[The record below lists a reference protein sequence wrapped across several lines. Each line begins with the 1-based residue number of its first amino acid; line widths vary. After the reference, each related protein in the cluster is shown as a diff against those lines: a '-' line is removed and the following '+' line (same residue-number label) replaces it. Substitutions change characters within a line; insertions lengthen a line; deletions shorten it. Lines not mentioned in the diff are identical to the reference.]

1 MSNLYNFTKRLTDLI
16 GAFVALIVFSPVII
30 ASMVAIYMTMGRPI
44 FFTQD
49 RSGMGQIHFR
59 IIKLR
64 TMKLRQS
71 LKESDEERITKLGEV
86 LRKYSL
92 DELPQLINVLLGNMS
107 LVGPRPL
114 LVDYDDKFSEHHKLR
129 FLVRP
134 GITGLAQVNGR
145 NTIGWDTKLEY
156 DVEYVRKQGLA
167 LDLKILLKTLSVVV
181 RASGFQRGGEASRFD
196 E

>member
-1 MSNLYNFTKRLTDLI
+1 
-16 GAFVALIVFSPVII
+16 
-30 ASMVAIYMTMGRPI
+30 MTMGRPI
-44 FFTQD
+44 FFIQD

-71 LKESDEERITKLGEV
+71 LKEGDEERITKLGEV

-92 DELPQLINVLLGNMS
+92 DELPQLINVLLGDMS

-156 DVEYVRKQGLA
+156 DVEYVRTQGLA
-167 LDLKILLKTLSVVV
+167 LDLKILFKTLSVVV

-196 E
+196 D